1 MKKLFVRFHVGHSGR
16 FYNPGHLSFVNED
29 NFQDLISACKD
40 DAKLFEVNSVY
51 DEETDTEKDLP
62 EEEWYLY
69 DAGNKILVQGKEAME
84 AETGCLDWDGEYD
97 TDYVKT
103 TDELN
108 DKEIECLWEEYCKD
122 AWMSDE
128 LKDAICTLKDKKR
141 VHNIKRYQTNL
152 ECFCQS
158 GVEDGCST
166 CVSVDFDQQ
175 QGEFTR
181 DEWKSR
187 LEAMDFCPFSVEMIL
202 DELDS
207 CYTNTTDFF
216 KED

>member
-1 MKKLFVRFHVGHSGR
+1 MKQLFVRFHVGRGGR
-16 FYNPGHLSFVNED
+16 FNNQGHLSFVNED

-40 DAKLFEVNSVY
+40 DANLFEVNSVY
-51 DEETDTEKDLP
+51 DVETDTEKDLP

-175 QGEFTR
+175 QGKR
-181 DEWKSR
+181 RK
-187 LEAMDFCPFSVEMIL
+187 
-202 DELDS
+202 
-207 CYTNTTDFF
+207 
-216 KED
+216 K

>member
-1 MKKLFVRFHVGHSGR
+1 MKQLFVRFHIGRGGR
-16 FYNPGHLSFVNED
+16 FNNQGHLSFVNED

-40 DAKLFEVNSVY
+40 DANLFEVNSVY

-69 DAGNKILVQGKEAME
+69 DAGNKILVQGRDAME
-84 AETGCLDWDGEYD
+84 ADTGCLDWDGEYD

-108 DKEIECLWEEYCKD
+108 DKEIECLWEAYCKD

-166 CVSVDFDQQ
+166 CVSVDFEQQ

-216 KED
+216 NED

>member
-1 MKKLFVRFHVGHSGR
+1 MKKLFVRFHVGRGGR
-16 FYNPGHLSFVNED
+16 FYNQGHLSFINED

-40 DAKLFEVNSVY
+40 DANLFEVNSVY

>member
-1 MKKLFVRFHVGHSGR
+1 MKQLFVRFHVGRGGR
-16 FYNPGHLSFVNED
+16 FYNQGYLSFINED

-40 DAKLFEVNSVY
+40 DANLFEVNSVY

-141 VHNIKRYQTNL
+141 VHHIKRYQTNL

-158 GVEDGCST
+158 DVEDGCST

-187 LEAMDFCPFSVEMIL
+187 LEDMDFCPFSVEMIL

-207 CYTNTTDFF
+207 CYTDTTDFF

>member
-1 MKKLFVRFHVGHSGR
+1 MKKLFVRFHVGRGGR
-16 FYNPGHLSFVNED
+16 FYNPGHLSFFNED
-29 NFQDLISACKD
+29 NFQDLITECINSGN
-40 DAKLFEVNSVY
+40 LFDTKTVY
-51 DEETDTEKDLP
+51 NEETDTETELP
-62 EEEWYLY
+62 ENEWNYH
-69 DAGNKILVQGKEAME
+69 DEGGRILVQGKEAME

>member
-1 MKKLFVRFHVGHSGR
+1 MKKLFVRFHIGRGGR
-16 FYNPGHLSFVNED
+16 FYNQGHLSFVNED
-29 NFQDLISACKD
+29 NFQDLISACKG
-40 DAKLFEVNSVY
+40 DANLFEVNSVY

-84 AETGCLDWDGEYD
+84 AETGCLDWDGEYN

-108 DKEIECLWEEYCKD
+108 DNELECLWEEYCKD

-158 GVEDGCST
+158 DVEDGCST

-181 DEWKSR
+181 DEWKSS
-187 LEAMDFCPFSVEMIL
+187 LEEMDFCPFSVEMIL

>member
-1 MKKLFVRFHVGHSGR
+1 MKQLFVRFHIGRGGR
-16 FYNPGHLSFVNED
+16 FNNQGHLSFINED
-29 NFQDLISACKD
+29 NFQDLISDFKGGAN
-40 DAKLFEVNSVY
+40 LFEVNSVY

-84 AETGCLDWDGEYD
+84 ADTGCLDWDGEYD
-97 TDYVKT
+97 TDYVTT

-108 DKEIECLWEEYCKD
+108 DKEIECLWDAYCKD

-158 GVEDGCST
+158 DVEDGCST

-187 LEAMDFCPFSVEMIL
+187 LEEMDFCPFSVEMIL

>member
-1 MKKLFVRFHVGHSGR
+1 MKKLFVRFHVGRGGR

-40 DAKLFEVNSVY
+40 DANLFEVNSVY

-166 CVSVDFDQQ
+166 SVSVDFDQQ

>member
-1 MKKLFVRFHVGHSGR
+1 MKQLFVRFHIGRGGR

-40 DAKLFEVNSVY
+40 DANLFEVNSVY

-69 DAGNKILVQGKEAME
+69 DAGNKILIQGKEAME

-166 CVSVDFDQQ
+166 CVSVDFNQQ

-187 LEAMDFCPFSVEMIL
+187 LESMDFCLFSVEMIL

>member
-1 MKKLFVRFHVGHSGR
+1 MKKLFVRFHIGRGGR
-16 FYNPGHLSFVNED
+16 FNNQGHLSFVNED
-29 NFQDLISACKD
+29 NFQDLCRACGD
-40 DAKLFEVNSVY
+40 KLNIIMFPD
-51 DEETDTEKDLP
+51 DEEDPFDLSSMLD
-62 EEEWYLY
+62 ESEWRIV
-69 DAGNKILVQGKEAME
+69 DNASGRILVEGAAVCER
-84 AETGCLDWDGEYD
+84 TGTLDWDGEYN
-97 TDYVKT
+97 TDYVTT
-103 TDELN
+103 TDDLFYNEL
-108 DKEIECLWEEYCKD
+108 ECLWEEYCKD

-128 LKDAICTLKDKKR
+128 LKDAICTLKDKLR

-158 GVEDGCST
+158 DVKDGCST
-166 CVSVDFDQQ
+166 CVSVNFDQQ

-207 CYTNTTDFF
+207 CYTDTTDFF